1 MRRQRWRKRHWLANT
16 FRGRVYELLLALCLL
31 VLASFAM
38 PSLAWVGSLGYS
50 LIAIVLSQLLVSS
63 QGHRSWRDRS
73 YRVLG
78 VVALVSQLVWL
89 FTPLRLS
96 GSGVPLVLSWSLLVG
111 WSVIR
116 LMERLA
122 TEPKVTR
129 SVLMGAAAGYV
140 LIGLTAGLVMS
151 AVETIQ
157 PNSFEPL
164 ESPLPILFGANSN
177 VLETAPYFGH
187 INYYAFVC
195 LTTLGFGDI
204 TPTLP
209 LARMLS
215 VITGM
220 AGPLYL
226 ATVMGVL
233 IGRYTSDVNQ
243 QQPAA
248 RHSASQHAEPRQA
261 SADDPK
267 A

>member
-31 VLASFAM
+31 VLASFAL

-50 LIAIVLSQLLVSS
+50 LIANVLSQLLVSS
-63 QGHRSWRDRS
+63 QGRRSWRDRS

-164 ESPLPILFGANSN
+164 EGPLQSLTGASSS
-177 VLETAPYFGH
+177 VLETAPFFAR

-204 TPTLP
+204 SPTLP
-209 LARMLS
+209 LSRMLS
-215 VITGM
+215 AATAV

-226 ATVMGVL
+226 AAVMGIL
-233 IGRYTSDVNQ
+233 ISRYTGEVEEQNNNDQ
-243 QQPAA
+243 TF
-248 RHSASQHAEPRQA
+248 
-261 SADDPK
+261 
-267 A
+267 

>member
-1 MRRQRWRKRHWLANT
+1 MRRQRWRKRHWLAT
-16 FRGRVYELLLALCLL
+16 ACRGRGYELLLAVCLL
-31 VLASFAM
+31 VLVSFAL
-38 PSLAWVGSLGYS
+38 PTLAWVGSLGYS
-50 LIAIVLSQLLVSS
+50 LIALVLTQLLVSS
-63 QGHRSWRDRS
+63 QGRRSWRDRS
-73 YRVLG
+73 YQMLG
-78 VVALVSQLVWL
+78 AVALVSQLVWL

-96 GSGVPLVLSWSLLVG
+96 SSGVPLILSWSLLVG

-116 LMERLA
+116 LVERLA
-122 TEPKVTR
+122 TETKVTR

-164 ESPLPILFGANSN
+164 ESPLPVLFGANSN

-215 VITGM
+215 VVTSV

-233 IGRYTSDVNQ
+233 IGRYTSEMNRQ
-243 QQPAA
+243 QAA
-248 RHSASQHAEPRQA
+248 AKQAAAQHLEPGDPSAGEPK
-261 SADDPK
+261 P
-267 A
+267 

>member
-1 MRRQRWRKRHWLANT
+1 MRRQRWRKRHWLAT
-16 FRGRVYELLLALCLL
+16 ACRGRGYELLLAVCLL
-31 VLASFAM
+31 VLGSFAL
-38 PSLAWVGSLGYS
+38 PTLAWVGSLGYS

-63 QGHRSWRDRS
+63 QGRRSWRDRS
-73 YRVLG
+73 YQVLG
-78 VVALVSQLVWL
+78 AVALVSQLVWL

-96 GSGVPLVLSWSLLVG
+96 SSGVPLILSWSLLVG

-116 LMERLA
+116 LVERLA
-122 TEPKVTR
+122 TEAKVTR

-140 LIGLTAGLVMS
+140 LIGLAAGLVMS
-151 AVETIQ
+151 AVETIH

-164 ESPLPILFGANSN
+164 GSPLPVLFGANSN

-215 VITGM
+215 VVTSV

-233 IGRYTSDVNQ
+233 IGRYTSEMNRQ
-243 QQPAA
+243 QAA
-248 RHSASQHAEPRQA
+248 GVQSEPGDPSAGEPK
-261 SADDPK
+261 P
-267 A
+267 